1 MEMVD
6 ETIDEK
12 DIPKKY
18 FRHDPYY
25 TPNNYDVYFDVKLIP
40 SNIRLENGYNL
51 ERRLNKLMPLTR
63 KVHLNFD
70 TKTIPADNN
79 VRVFTSMKI
88 NGKGVRFLWTN
99 SE

>member
-1 MEMVD
+1 MPE
-6 ETIDEK
+6 E

-18 FRHDPYY
+18 FRNEPDY
-25 TPNNYDVYFDVKLIP
+25 TPNNYDLYFDVKQMP

-63 KVHLNFD
+63 RVHLNFD

-79 VRVFTSMKI
+79 INVFTSMKI
-88 NGKGVRFLWTN
+88 NGKGVKFV
-99 SE
+99 